1 MKFNDLKFSNLTYG
15 GESLLMAKHTFPNG
29 FMVSI
34 IKETDSESDVYNAA
48 IVKEDT
54 VVITELHGKTE
65 TFIIGSDFTFDL
77 IDKRKITTFLKNVE
91 SLSDEAPFADVYMDE
106 NEQMVIGKK
115 HPTSEK
121 LLKIINKITPLKKVE
136 DE

>member
-1 MKFNDLKFSNLTYG
+1 MT
-15 GESLLMAKHTFPNG
+15 KHTFPNG

-77 IDKRKITTFLKNVE
+77 TDKRKITTFLKNVE

-115 HPTSEK
+115 HPTTEK